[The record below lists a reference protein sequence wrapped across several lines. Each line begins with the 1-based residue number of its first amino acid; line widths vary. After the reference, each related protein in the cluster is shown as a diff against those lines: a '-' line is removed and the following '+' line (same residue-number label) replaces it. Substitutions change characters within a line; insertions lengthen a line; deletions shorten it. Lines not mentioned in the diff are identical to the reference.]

1 MLKITVI
8 CKGRLARGDR
18 GYNQASDG
26 GYSFVLIECRLPTYV
41 KLW

>member
-1 MLKITVI
+1 MLEIAVI

-18 GYNQASDG
+18 DYNQASDG
-26 GYSFVLIECRLPTYV
+26 GYSFVLIEFRFPTYV